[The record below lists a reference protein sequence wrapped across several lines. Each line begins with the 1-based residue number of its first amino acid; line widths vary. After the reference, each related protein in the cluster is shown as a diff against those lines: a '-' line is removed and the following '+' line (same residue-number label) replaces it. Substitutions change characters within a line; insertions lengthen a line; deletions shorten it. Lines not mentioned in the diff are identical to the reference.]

1 MFQKSIYSFY
11 ILSCFGELLFSKEE
25 GKIAVKIARGV
36 IEKYVKDKEITIKDY
51 PGSFKEKSGVFV
63 TINTYPK
70 KELRGC
76 IGYPE
81 PVMPLIDA
89 VIDSAKNACRDP
101 RFPPLEKNELNR
113 IVVEVS
119 LLTKPEM
126 IKIDNPINY
135 PEKIKI
141 GRDGLIA
148 VAGFYRGLL
157 LPQVP
162 VEWKW
167 DKETFL
173 SHTCMKAGLASDAWL
188 DKKTKIYSFQ
198 AQIFSEETP
207 NGEIKEREL

>member
-1 MFQKSIYSFY
+1 
-11 ILSCFGELLFSKEE
+11 LFSKEE
-25 GKIAVKIARGV
+25 GMVAVKIARNV
-36 IEKYVKDKEITIKDY
+36 IEKYVKNEEVTIKDY
-51 PGSFKEKSGVFV
+51 PENFTKKSGVFV

-135 PEKIKI
+135 TEKIKI

-148 VAGFYRGLL
+148 ESGFYRGLL

-173 SHTCMKAGLASDAWL
+173 SHTCMKAGLVSDAWL

>member
-1 MFQKSIYSFY
+1 MV
-11 ILSCFGELLFSKEE
+11 
-25 GKIAVKIARGV
+25 AVKIARNV
-36 IEKYVKDKEITIKDY
+36 IEKYVKNEEVTIKDY
-51 PGSFKEKSGVFV
+51 PENFTKKSGVFV

-148 VAGFYRGLL
+148 ESGFYRGLL

-173 SHTCMKAGLASDAWL
+173 SHTCMKAGLVSDAWL